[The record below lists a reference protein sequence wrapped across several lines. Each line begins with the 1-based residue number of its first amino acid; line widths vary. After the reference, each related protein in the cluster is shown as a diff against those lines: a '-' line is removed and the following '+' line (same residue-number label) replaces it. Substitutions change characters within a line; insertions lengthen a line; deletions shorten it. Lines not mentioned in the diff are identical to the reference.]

1 MPKFS
6 KHFRINA
13 PQSQLDFV
21 DVSTSYDT
29 QVYVDPYAIEIR
41 DDVWSGECS
50 ELIRAFF
57 IEVLDAL
64 RAGDDVR
71 AQNLMSHLHEP
82 AETFLGVSRGK
93 PKGKGVGVKQARQLV
108 SRIKKSKAFQS
119 GVLSDLSEV
128 ALFVDRVGRDKISD
142 LTTNVIRGKLIEY
155 TNQQCRLYQ
164 IDVEDYNGPPIWDA
178 LKKNWKSKV
187 VKLPRIK
194 DVPVLLV
201 PKYIVR
207 RELSLNSQEFYNK
220 QLTDFFIAEHE
231 RATSSLVQSL
241 KALPKI
247 TKTEI
252 REKNPKSKEMIAE
265 TVAAHPHL
273 LEMYKDLARAEGRI
287 MVNVAKDDIS
297 VAQACIDLEK
307 ALRDTPTGPEN
318 ANRYHMIAMH
328 VLTLCF
334 YPSLIQPRKEWE
346 INDGRKRIDIVY
358 TNAAD
363 AGFFSHRRDAANTA
377 ATMLVV
383 ECKNYSRDI
392 ANPEIDQLLGR
403 FDDNR
408 GYLGVITCRAIDDR
422 PLLLKRCQDLAKAK
436 RAFIMVFDD
445 TDLCQLLDARKH
457 GDEKRLEGL
466 LHLRFREIIS

>member
-21 DVSTSYDT
+21 DVSTDYDT

-41 DDVWSGECS
+41 DDVWSGHCS

-57 IEVLDAL
+57 LEVLDAL
-64 RAGDDVR
+64 RAGDDIR

-82 AETFLGVSRGK
+82 AETFLGVSSGE

-128 ALFVDRVGRDKISD
+128 ALFVDLVGRDKISD
-142 LTTNVIRGKLIEY
+142 LTTNVIRGKLVEY
-155 TNQQCRLYQ
+155 TNQQCKLYG
-164 IDVEDYNGPPIWDA
+164 IDVEDYNGPPIWNSV
-178 LKKNWKSKV
+178 KKNWTSKLV
-187 VKLPRIK
+187 TLPRI
-194 DVPVLLV
+194 DNIPVLLV

-220 QLTDFFIAEHE
+220 QITDFLIAEHE
-231 RATSSLVQSL
+231 RATSSLVHSL
-241 KALPKI
+241 KGKEKI

-252 REKNPKSKEMIAE
+252 REKNPKSKKMLADA
-265 TVAAHPHL
+265 VATHPHL
-273 LEMYKDLARAEGRI
+273 LEIYKDLARAEERI
-287 MVNVAKDDIS
+287 MINVAKDDVS
-297 VAQACIDLEK
+297 VAQACIDLERI
-307 ALRDTPTGPEN
+307 LRETPAGPEN
-318 ANRYHMIAMH
+318 ADRYHRIAMH
-328 VLTLCF
+328 TLTLCF
-334 YPSLIQPRKEWE
+334 FPSLIQPRKEWE
-346 INDGRKRIDIVY
+346 INEGRKRIDIVY

-363 AGFFSHRRDAANTA
+363 NGFFSHRRDAKNTA

-408 GYLGVITCRAIDDR
+408 GYLGIVTCRSIDNR
-422 PLLLKRCQDLAKAK
+422 PLLLKRCQDLAKAG
-436 RAFIMVFDD
+436 RAFIMVLDD
-445 TDLCQLLDARKH
+445 NDLKDLLEARKY
-457 GDEKRLEGL
+457 GDEMRLEGI
-466 LHLRFREIIS
+466 LHSRFREIIS